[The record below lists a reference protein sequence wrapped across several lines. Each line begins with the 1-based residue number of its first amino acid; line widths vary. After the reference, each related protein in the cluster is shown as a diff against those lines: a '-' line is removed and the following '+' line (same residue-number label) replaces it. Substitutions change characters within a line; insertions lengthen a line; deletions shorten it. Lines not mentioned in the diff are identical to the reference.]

1 MKLAIVI
8 PAFNEAGRIE
18 ATVRSAKPY
27 GTPLVIDD
35 GSTDNTADL
44 AKAAG
49 ADVIRLSP
57 NQGYDQAL
65 NAGFKA
71 AAERDFDCVI
81 TFDADGQ
88 HPEQALTRVH
98 QHLKTGCELVV
109 GKRHK
114 KARWSEKLFG
124 LYTRV
129 RFGVSD
135 PLCGM
140 KGYQLALFNRY
151 KVFDSYGST
160 GTELMLRGLKAGSPM
175 AEVEIR
181 VHERED
187 QPRFGSFIKANVKI
201 VRSMVRSLIY
211 IR

>member
-129 RFGVSD
+129 RFDPDTVIVALNRGLPTLNAGMNITGVS
-135 PLCGM
+135 
-140 KGYQLALFNRY
+140 
-151 KVFDSYGST
+151 
-160 GTELMLRGLKAGSPM
+160 
-175 AEVEIR
+175 EIDCEKEAATN
-181 VHERED
+181 H
-187 QPRFGSFIKANVKI
+187 
-201 VRSMVRSLIY
+201 
-211 IR
+211 